1 MITSSHNPHHRLCY
15 NAIRISIFWVSVTSV
30 LMFAAMANAQKSVHF
45 DKVWWDSLDKN
56 EHWDFIYGF
65 TDCGKPVKSGLN
77 MAQYEDFIS
86 DHVNSEANS
95 VPTLILLAPRK
106 VKVLPQAT
114 GGEVWTGRHGFN
126 DGDLWGNDLG
136 EGRAWVEGYLA
147 CEHRPVDL
155 TSVDR
160 YVRLIIRHYANPN
173 RHSDKLASVL
183 EPLLPA
189 KQEGPQP

>member
-1 MITSSHNPHHRLCY
+1 MITFRHKHQHRLCY
-15 NAIRISIFWVSVTSV
+15 NAIRISIFWLAVTSV
-30 LMFAAMANAQKSVHF
+30 LMFAPMAHAQKSVHF
-45 DKVWWDSLDKN
+45 DKAWWGSLDKN

-65 TDCGKPVKSGLN
+65 TNCGKSVKSGLN

-86 DHVNSEANS
+86 DHVDSDVNS

-106 VKVLPQAT
+106 VKALPQT
-114 GGEVWTGRHGFN
+114 PGGEVWTERHGFN
-126 DGDLWGNDLG
+126 DGDLWGNDLNK
-136 EGRAWVEGYLA
+136 GRAWVEGYLA

-160 YVRLIIRHYANPN
+160 YVRLIIRHYAYPN
-173 RHSDKLASVL
+173 RHLDKLANVL

-189 KQEGPQP
+189 KPEGPQP